1 MDNNIEEGR
10 PLQAL
15 LLQRVAQ
22 GNFDHY
28 YEGVEVAHDAGRN
41 LAHVADGPTVSP
53 RLAAHSRRMAQRIYR
68 VAGRVYC
75 AVGYALANVIF
86 VVGDDGLIIVDT
98 TESKEGGEAAWA
110 DFCKAAPH
118 AAALPVRAVVYTH
131 NHTDH
136 IGGVRAFAREER
148 VKAGATWIIAH
159 ESLMGIVINNAA
171 LVGPILS
178 TRAAFT
184 FGIRLEV
191 GPEGNVNAGIGPIHA
206 RGQTTFLPPTHTF
219 KDRWDVTLAGVRF
232 EFIYA
237 PSEADDEII
246 AYLPDLKVLLSA
258 EVIQGECFANVH
270 TIRGTRYRDPV
281 QWVRSIDV
289 MRRIVDQH
297 AAAFMVPAHGRPVA
311 GNANVAELLTAYRD
325 AIAFTHDQA
334 VRFINKGYT
343 PDELAETLPALP
355 AHLAAHAWLGEYYGT
370 VKHSVRQVF
379 SGQLGWFDGDPATL
393 DPVPR
398 AERARRLVA
407 LMGGAERVYSE
418 GRSALAAGDA
428 RWAAELASYLV
439 RIDTGDAAA
448 KQLKADALRVQGF
461 ASDNINWRNWMLT
474 AAREL
479 EGKYDD
485 LPYRGGAGFAAADI
499 LASLPLENLLQ
510 FLAVRV
516 AAERCLD
523 QHHIIAIGFVPDAT
537 DNALPGAANEAEKK
551 VPGAATS
558 KATSTGA
565 TTSAVT
571 HFVLEL
577 RRGVLQVHATH
588 SSALGARA
596 GVAIEITRA
605 GFIALGRGVKFG
617 ELAAQGT
624 AKITSGAPAALAA
637 FFDCLEA
644 SPQHPPKLASR

>member
-1 MDNNIEEGR
+1 MHNNIEEGR

-15 LLQRVAQ
+15 LLQRVVQ

-28 YEGVEVAHDAGRN
+28 YAGVEVAHDAGRN

-53 RLAAHSRRMAQRIYR
+53 RLAEHSRRMAQRIYR
-68 VAGRVYC
+68 VAERVYC

-86 VVGDDGLIIVDT
+86 VVGDDGLVIVDT
-98 TESKEGGEAAWA
+98 TESKEGGEAAWV
-110 DFCKAAPH
+110 DFRKAAPH

-136 IGGVRAFAREER
+136 VGGVRAFADEAR
-148 VKAGATWIIAH
+148 VTSGATWIIAH
-159 ESLMGIVINNAA
+159 ESLMEIVINNAA

-191 GPEGNVNAGIGPIHA
+191 GATGNVNAGIGPIHA

-219 KDRWDVTLAGVRF
+219 KDKWDVTLAGVRF

-270 TIRGTRYRDPV
+270 TIRGTLYRDPV
-281 QWVRSIDV
+281 QWVRSIDM
-289 MRRIVDQH
+289 MRRVVDEH
-297 AAAFMVPAHGRPVA
+297 GAGYMVPAHGRPVA
-311 GNANVAELLTAYRD
+311 GTANIAELLTAYRD

-355 AHLAAHAWLGEYYGT
+355 QHLAAHAWLGEYYGT

-393 DPVPR
+393 DPIPR

-407 LMGGAERVYSE
+407 LMGGPERVYDE
-418 GRSALAAGDA
+418 ACSALVAGDA

-439 RIDTGDAAA
+439 RIDSGDADTKTAA
-448 KQLKADALRVQGF
+448 KQIKADALRVMGF

-474 AAREL
+474 AAHEL

-499 LASLPLENLLQ
+499 LAGLPLENLLQ

-516 AAERCLD
+516 AAERCFD
-523 QHHIIAIGFVPDAT
+523 AQHVIDITFAP
-537 DNALPGAANEAEKK
+537 EAR
-551 VPGAATS
+551 A
-558 KATSTGA
+558 
-565 TTSAVT
+565 
-571 HFVLEL
+571 FVLEI
-577 RRGVLQVHATH
+577 RRGVLQVHAAPAA
-588 SSALGARA
+588 ALRARA
-596 GVAIEITRA
+596 AAAIEITRA
-605 GFIALGRGVKFG
+605 GFIGLGRGVKFA
-617 ELAAQGT
+617 ELAAQG
-624 AKITSGAPAALAA
+624 AARITSGTPAALAA
-637 FFDCLEA
+637 FFACLEA
-644 SPQHPPKLASR
+644 PPLHPPKLASR